1 MAWAGESFSSE
12 GLETNPAEL
21 LEAIVSKDSLG
32 KDMQCIKG
40 NLAGVGGVGL
50 SSLCTMKN
58 MSIEIAVII
67 SWVWRPMLEV
77 SVWEG

>member
-1 MAWAGESFSSE
+1 MYKRESS
-12 GLETNPAEL
+12 G
-21 LEAIVSKDSLG
+21 G
-32 KDMQCIKG
+32 G
-40 NLAGVGGVGL
+40 GGGGVGL